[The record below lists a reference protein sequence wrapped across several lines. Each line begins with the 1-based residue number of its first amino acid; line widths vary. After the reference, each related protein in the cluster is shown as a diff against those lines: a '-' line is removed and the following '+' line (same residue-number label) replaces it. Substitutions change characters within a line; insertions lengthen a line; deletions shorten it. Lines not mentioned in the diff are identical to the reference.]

1 MWIGFSTFLVNYMG
15 FATKNNFAI
24 SLVLSECSQCIMG
37 QQQSAEQY
45 KHHNKHN
52 RLRNMIEQNVVRQEQ
67 VWSGVQ
73 MVRYA
78 PFDSVRTKGRMSLV
92 VILVYNLIGLNIKC
106 IENQDECSLVWTLD
120 EINFGIHKQSLPNRI
135 SETREFYICT
145 NMYPFNRMR
154 DKLGIMYT

>member
-1 MWIGFSTFLVNYMG
+1 MG
-15 FATKNNFAI
+15 FVTKNYFAI
-24 SLVLSECSQCIMG
+24 SLVLSECSQGSMG
-37 QQQSAEQY
+37 KRRSAEQY

-52 RLRNMIEQNVVRQEQ
+52 RLGNMSKQGLL
-67 VWSGVQ
+67 GVQ

-78 PFDSVRTKGRMSLV
+78 PFDSGRDKGKMCLAVMLICRLV
-92 VILVYNLIGLNIKC
+92 GLNMGC
-106 IENQDECSLVWTLD
+106 VEDRAECSLIWTRD
-120 EINFGIHKQSLPNRI
+120 EINFGIHKQNLPKRI